1 MLQIA
6 RCYVK
11 HITEQKEINETMNN
25 IAFDNDEKQ
34 AIEITEQEKNIIRY
48 CVEDVY
54 NAAIENNNSIRA
66 KTVKEILDKLVAI
79 KEKETKQNTF
89 SKSYFF

>member
-1 MLQIA
+1 MD
-6 RCYVK
+6 
-11 HITEQKEINETMNN
+11 T
-25 IAFDNDEKQ
+25 
-34 AIEITEQEKNIIRY
+34 IEITEQEKNIIRY

-54 NAAIENNNSIRA
+54 NVAIENNNTMRA